1 MASARRVLYPAVVS
15 IVAAGWAAVA
25 LAAGG
30 ELDPSFS
37 GNGWVRTLE
46 VRSPTNNYLPRGGE
60 DVALQPERDQ
70 VVILVWAWRIPKPRV
85 APS

>member
-1 MASARRVLYPAVVS
+1 MTSARRALRTAAVS

-37 GNGWVRTLE
+37 GDGTVAQL
-46 VRSPTNNYLPRGGE
+46 LPGRAGSGC
-60 DVALQPERDQ
+60 R
-70 VVILVWAWRIPKPRV
+70 R
-85 APS
+85 